1 MTADFSISVV
11 IPTLNASGSLQVTVA
26 SLLARPEEILVIDGG
41 SVDKTVEIAS
51 SAGARV
57 IESERG
63 RGLQL
68 KTGGEAATS
77 QWILFLHAD
86 TRLSSDWRESA
97 YEFLSDKSNTARVAV
112 FRLALDD
119 IAPQARRIERLA
131 AWRGRFL
138 GLPYGDQG
146 LLIQRQLYER
156 VGGYRPLALMEDLD
170 LVERLSQVATFRS
183 VNCALLTSGE
193 RWQKRSV
200 LVQAWRNARLRWLW
214 RQGRSTE
221 QLLRLYRR

>member
-1 MTADFSISVV
+1 M
-11 IPTLNASGSLQVTVA
+11 PVTIA
-26 SLLARPEEILVIDGG
+26 PLLAGPEEILVVDGG

-57 IESERG
+57 IEAERG

-77 QWILFLHAD
+77 QWLLFLHAD
-86 TRLSSDWRESA
+86 TRLSSNWRESA
-97 YEFLSDKSNTARVAV
+97 YEFLSDKSNTARGAV

-131 AWRGRFL
+131 AWRGRVL

-146 LLIQRQLYER
+146 LLISREYYSSL
-156 VGGYRPLALMEDLD
+156 GGYREMLLMEDVDIVRRIGRKNLTFLD
-170 LVERLSQVATFRS
+170 VMAV
-183 VNCALLTSGE
+183 TSA
-193 RWQKRSV
+193 KRY
-200 LVQAWRNARLRWLW
+200 
-214 RQGRSTE
+214 RQGGWWMRPIRNIICLIMYFLGASPQILE
-221 QLLRLYRR
+221 KIYR